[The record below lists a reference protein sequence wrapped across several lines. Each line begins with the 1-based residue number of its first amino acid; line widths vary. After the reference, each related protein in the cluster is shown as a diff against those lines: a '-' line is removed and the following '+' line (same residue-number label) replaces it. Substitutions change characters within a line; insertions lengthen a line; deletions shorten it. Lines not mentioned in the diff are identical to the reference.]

1 MPHEETHAPQQLAT
15 AALSPLQFH
24 LAHEIAFSKRRALV
38 AENVVSR
45 GRMEKEVR
53 QRERH
58 QEAFCRERNGALADF
73 EDHIAADK
81 RVDSFWRQGGELIS
95 RLRNKC
101 LKCGII
107 EFWFIR

>member
-1 MPHEETHAPQQLAT
+1 MRILSATIIFDRDRSASLAAADGGRGFK
-15 AALSPLQFH
+15 AALSPLQFY

-58 QEAFCRERNGALADF
+58 
-73 EDHIAADK
+73 
-81 RVDSFWRQGGELIS
+81 
-95 RLRNKC
+95 
-101 LKCGII
+101 
-107 EFWFIR
+107 